1 MDKSSLENAIRNEA
15 ERKIHAISLKETEEI
30 NKLDDTFAA
39 DLRNFK
45 RRMESQTDARVRQ
58 ESEKIKNRAS
68 LDLRKLKL
76 KNFEAFMDRTV
87 QEVTTR
93 IRSHPRY
100 KQFLLESIVA
110 AVRHITAGVDIKLN
124 KEDLVFTKEILDR
137 VKDIAASN
145 EVSIIEDHT
154 IELGGSIVVD
164 KVGSRIFDTTIER
177 VYFRKSQAIRRQAMG
192 IFSNSA

>member
-45 RRMESQTDARVRQ
+45 RRMESQTDARIRQ

>member
-30 NKLDDTFAA
+30 KKLSDAFAA
-39 DLRNFK
+39 DLEDFK
-45 RRMESQTDARVRQ
+45 RRMESQTDARIKQ

-76 KNFEAFMDRTV
+76 KSFEAFMERTV
-87 QEVTTR
+87 QEVTTG

-100 KQFLLESIVA
+100 KKFLLESIVD
-110 AVRHITAGVDIKLN
+110 AVRHITAGIVIKLN
-124 KEDLVFTKEILDR
+124 KEDLVFTKEILDS

-164 KVGSRIFDTTIER
+164 EIGNRIFDTTIER
-177 VYFRKSQAIRRQAMG
+177 VYFRKSPAIRREAMG
-192 IFSNSA
+192 LFSNSE